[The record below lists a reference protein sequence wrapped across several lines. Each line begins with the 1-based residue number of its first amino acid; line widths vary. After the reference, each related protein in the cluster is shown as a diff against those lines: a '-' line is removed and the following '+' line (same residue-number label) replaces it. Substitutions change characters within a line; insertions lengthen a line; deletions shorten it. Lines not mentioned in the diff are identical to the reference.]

1 MSTLSHQLDMTLM
14 RERLSAMEALLAEH
28 KIKVPKPIKN
38 VESTTM
44 ASMRINQRKLFAAR
58 ALERL
63 DTGGVEVSF
72 SFARPTSRAA
82 PAEFGL
88 DVLECIAPFL
98 HLASLGALRQVNRQW
113 RSTFYQASIMKAIIG
128 SMDYINF
135 NTLYALT
142 IQLGDGGL
150 SRDMMDCAVGGIP
163 ILRADDA
170 LRLIK
175 KHGISWEKM
184 ARRHSA
190 NTALRM
196 AFDAIPIPSY
206 VHGKRYA
213 DERQRCLVGLFG
225 R

>member
-1 MSTLSHQLDMTLM
+1 MSSLSHQLDMALM
-14 RERLSAMEALLAEH
+14 RERLSIMEALLLQH

-38 VESTTM
+38 CESSLQ

-63 DTGGVEVSF
+63 NTDGIEVSF
-72 SFARPTSRAA
+72 SFARPTSRK

-98 HLASLGALRQVNRQW
+98 DLPSLGALRQVNRQW
-113 RSTFYQASIMKAIIG
+113 RSTFYQGSIMRAIVG

-135 NTLYALT
+135 TTFYAMI
-142 IQLGDGGL
+142 IQLGNGDMQ
-150 SRDMMDCAVGGIP
+150 RDMLERAVGGIA
-163 ILRADDA
+163 ILRGEDA
-170 LRLIK
+170 LDLIQ

-190 NTALRM
+190 NTALRL
-196 AFDAIPIPSY
+196 AFNAIPIPSY
-206 VHGKRYA
+206 VKYGRYR
-213 DERQRCLVGLFG
+213 DEVQRCSAGLFG